1 MATENALP
9 LCTFYTNGFD
19 SIIMQATIKKS
30 LLALLFGGL
39 GIGITEFVMMGLLED
54 IAVDLMIDIPTAG
67 HLITAYAIGVVIGA
81 PLLVVIA
88 GKYPPKRI
96 LIGLMLVFIVFNAF
110 TAFAPSYGSL
120 LISRVLAGLPHG
132 AFFGVGSVVA
142 SRLAQPGK
150 EAQAISIMF
159 AGLTIANLIGVPLG
173 TYIGHHFVWRY
184 SFAIVVLVGVITL
197 LALKLWM
204 PNMPVKQA
212 GSVKSQLR
220 FFRRREAWLIVGMIA
235 IGTGGLFSW
244 YSYISPLM
252 TKVAGFSESSM
263 TYILMLAGSGMFIGN
278 LLGGRLADLVSPAR
292 ASIILLLAMSVA
304 LVAQQYLS
312 VYPIPSLVMT
322 FVLGGIAFALSA
334 PIQMLMINTAKGSE
348 MLAASVSQASFNIG
362 NALGAFLGGLPI
374 AMGYG
379 YTSPEWVGA
388 AMAAFGALFAL
399 AFIFQ
404 QARQNR
410 VPSAVVPQTH
420 PAAKETVA
428 KEPEPVF

>member
-1 MATENALP
+1 MTYLCVHFTLRMAG
-9 LCTFYTNGFD
+9 NGN
-19 SIIMQATIKKS
+19 MLLKKS
-30 LLALLFGGL
+30 LLTLLFGGL
-39 GIGITEFVMMGLLED
+39 GIGVTEFVMMGLLED
-54 IAVDLMIDIPTAG
+54 IALDLAIDIPTAG
-67 HLITAYAIGVVIGA
+67 HLIAAYAVGVVIGV
-81 PLLVVIA
+81 PLLVVVA

-96 LIGLMLVFIVFNAF
+96 LVGLMLLFTVFNAF
-110 TAFAPSYGSL
+110 TAFAPSYTSL

-159 AGLTIANLIGVPLG
+159 AGLTLANLIGVPLG
-173 TYIGHHFVWRY
+173 TYIGHHFMWRY
-184 SFAIVVLVGVITL
+184 SFAIVVLVGIVTL
-197 LALKLWM
+197 LSLKWWM
-204 PNMPVKQA
+204 PDMPVKQS
-212 GSVKSQLR
+212 GSMKTQLR

-263 TYILMLAGSGMFIGN
+263 TYILMLAGLGMFFGN
-278 LLGGRLADLVSPAR
+278 LLGGRLADLVSPAK
-292 ASIILLLAMSVA
+292 ASLLLLAAMVVA
-304 LVAQQYLS
+304 LVVMHYVA
-312 VYPIPSLVMT
+312 VYPIPALVMT
-322 FVLGGIAFALSA
+322 FLLGGTAFALGA

-379 YTSPEWVGA
+379 YRSPEWVGA
-388 AMAAFGALFAL
+388 AMAAGGALFAL
-399 AFIFQ
+399 AFIIHQKRYSRLAAVPETSQPTQ
-404 QARQNR
+404 QA
-410 VPSAVVPQTH
+410 
-420 PAAKETVA
+420 AAEATVD
-428 KEPEPVF
+428 EPEPVF

>member
-1 MATENALP
+1 MN
-9 LCTFYTNGFD
+9 
-19 SIIMQATIKKS
+19 KS
-30 LLALLFGGL
+30 LISLTFGGL

-54 IAVDLMIDIPTAG
+54 IAKNLHIDIPTAG
-67 HLITAYAIGVVIGA
+67 HLISAYALGVVIGA
-81 PLLVVIA
+81 PLLIAIA

-96 LIGLMLVFIVFNAF
+96 LIGLMVLFTVFNAIS
-110 TAFAPSYGSL
+110 AFAPSYYTL
-120 LISRVLAGLPHG
+120 LISRLLAGLPHG

-150 EAQAISIMF
+150 EAQAVSVMF

-173 TYIGHHFVWRY
+173 TYIGHHFLWRY
-184 SFAIVVLVGVITL
+184 SFAIVVLVGLITL
-197 LALKLWM
+197 LSLKIWM
-204 PNMPVKQA
+204 PNLPVKQT
-212 GSVKSQLR
+212 GSIKSQLR
-220 FFRRREAWLIVGMIA
+220 FFRRSEAWLIIGMIA

-252 TKVAGFSESSM
+252 TKVSGFSETAM
-263 TYILMLAGSGMFIGN
+263 TYILMLAGLGMFIGN
-278 LLGGRLADLVSPAR
+278 FLGGRLADLVSPAK
-292 ASIILLLAMSVA
+292 ASVMLLFAMAIA
-304 LVAQQYLS
+304 LISQQYLA

-322 FVLGGIAFALSA
+322 FILGGVAFALSA

-388 AMAAFGALFAL
+388 AMATCGALFAL
-399 AFIFQ
+399 SFIYYQ
-404 QARQNR
+404 SQRSNEKPL
-410 VPSAVVPQTH
+410 VAVEEEKIT
-420 PAAKETVA
+420 E
-428 KEPEPVF
+428 EICC

>member
-1 MATENALP
+1 
-9 LCTFYTNGFD
+9 
-19 SIIMQATIKKS
+19 MQATIKKS
-30 LLALLFGGL
+30 LVALLFGGL

-54 IAVDLMIDIPTAG
+54 IAVDLAIDIPTAG

-96 LIGLMLVFIVFNAF
+96 LIGLMLVFTVFNAF
-110 TAFAPSYGSL
+110 TAFAPSYTSL

-173 TYIGHHFVWRY
+173 TYIGHHFAWRY
-184 SFAIVVLVGVITL
+184 SFAIVVLVGIITL

-212 GSVKSQLR
+212 GSVKAQLR

-292 ASIILLLAMSVA
+292 ASLLLLLAMAIA

-312 VYPIPSLVMT
+312 SYPIPSLVMT
-322 FVLGGIAFALSA
+322 FILGGIAFALSA

-379 YTSPEWVGA
+379 YSSPEWVGA

-399 AFIFQ
+399 AFILQ
-404 QARQNR
+404 QARQAS
-410 VPSAVVPQTH
+410 VSSTVVPQTRRI
-420 PAAKETVA
+420 AAEVAVKEA
-428 KEPEPVF
+428 EPVC

>member
-1 MATENALP
+1 
-9 LCTFYTNGFD
+9 
-19 SIIMQATIKKS
+19 MQLKKS

-39 GIGITEFVMMGLLED
+39 GIGITEFVMMGLLEE
-54 IAVDLMIDIPTAG
+54 IAYDLAIDIPTAG
-67 HLITAYAIGVVIGA
+67 HLIAAYAVGVVIGA

-96 LIGLMLVFIVFNAF
+96 LIGLMLLFTLFNAF
-110 TAFAPSYGSL
+110 TAFAPSYASL
-120 LISRVLAGLPHG
+120 LFSRVLAGLPHG

-142 SRLAQPGK
+142 SRLVRPGK
-150 EAQAISIMF
+150 EAQAISVMF

-173 TYIGHHFVWRY
+173 TYIGHNFMWRY
-184 SFAIVVLVGVITL
+184 SFAIVVLVGIITL
-197 LALKLWM
+197 LALKFWM
-204 PNMPVKQA
+204 PDMPAKQA
-212 GSVKSQLR
+212 ASVKTQLR
-220 FFRRREAWLIVGMIA
+220 FFKRREAWLIVGMIA

-263 TYILMLAGSGMFIGN
+263 TYILMLAGLGMFFGN
-278 LLGGRLADLVSPAR
+278 LVGGRLADLVSPAK
-292 ASIILLLAMSVA
+292 AAIMLLTAMVVA
-304 LVAQQYLS
+304 LITLHYVA

-322 FVLGGIAFALSA
+322 FLLGGITFALGA

-379 YTSPEWVGA
+379 YSSPEWVGA
-388 AMAAFGALFAL
+388 AMAGGGALFAL
-399 AFIFQ
+399 AFILHQ
-404 QARQNR
+404 KRNAHM
-410 VPSAVVPQTH
+410 VVVPEALEATPPLEQQVTDIM
-420 PAAKETVA
+420 AAAE
-428 KEPEPVF
+428 EPEPVC

>member
-1 MATENALP
+1 
-9 LCTFYTNGFD
+9 
-19 SIIMQATIKKS
+19 MQLKKS

-39 GIGITEFVMMGLLED
+39 GIGITEFVMMGLLEE
-54 IAVDLMIDIPTAG
+54 IAYDLTIDIPTAG
-67 HLITAYAIGVVIGA
+67 HLIAAYAVGVVIGA

-96 LIGLMLVFIVFNAF
+96 LIGLMLLFTLFNAF
-110 TAFAPSYGSL
+110 TAFAPSYASL

-142 SRLAQPGK
+142 SRLSQPGK

-173 TYIGHHFVWRY
+173 TYIGHHFMWRY
-184 SFAIVVLVGVITL
+184 SFAIVVLVGLVTL
-197 LALKLWM
+197 LALKYWM
-204 PNMPVKQA
+204 PNLPAKQA
-212 GSVKSQLR
+212 ASVKTQLR
-220 FFRRREAWLIVGMIA
+220 FFKRREAWLIVGMIA

-263 TYILMLAGSGMFIGN
+263 TYILMLAGLGMFFGN
-278 LLGGRLADLVSPAR
+278 LLGGRLADLVSPAK
-292 ASIILLLAMSVA
+292 ASIMLLTAMVVA
-304 LVAQQYLS
+304 LVVLHYVA
-312 VYPIPSLVMT
+312 VYPIPALAMT
-322 FVLGGIAFALSA
+322 FVLGGTSFALGA

-379 YTSPEWVGA
+379 YASPEWVGA
-388 AMAAFGALFAL
+388 AMAAGGALFAL
-399 AFIFQ
+399 AFIV
-404 QARQNR
+404 RQRRNAGL
-410 VPSAVVPQTH
+410 AVVRETTTASKQPV
-420 PAAKETVA
+420 KEVLSVD
-428 KEPEPVF
+428 EPEPVC

>member
-1 MATENALP
+1 MH
-9 LCTFYTNGFD
+9 
-19 SIIMQATIKKS
+19 ATIKKS
-30 LLALLFGGL
+30 LFSLLFGGL

-54 IAVDLMIDIPTAG
+54 IAHDLGVDIPTAG
-67 HLITAYAIGVVIGA
+67 HLIAAYAMGVVIGA

-96 LIGLMLVFIVFNAF
+96 LLGLMVLFTLFNAF
-110 TAFAPSYGSL
+110 TAFAPDYHSL

-142 SRLAQPGK
+142 SRLAKPGK

-159 AGLTIANLIGVPLG
+159 AGLTIANLVGVPLG
-173 TYIGHHFVWRY
+173 TYIGHHFIWRY
-184 SFAIVVLVGVITL
+184 SFAIVVLVGILTL
-197 LALKLWM
+197 LSLKLWM
-204 PNMPVKQA
+204 PDMPVKQA
-212 GSVKSQLR
+212 GSVKTQLR
-220 FFRRREAWLIVGMIA
+220 FFKRQEAWLIIGMIA

-252 TKVAGFSESSM
+252 TKVTGFSESSM
-263 TYILMLAGSGMFIGN
+263 TYILMLAGVGMFIGN

-292 ASIILLLAMSVA
+292 ASVILLSAMAAA
-304 LVAQQYLS
+304 LVTQQYVS

-322 FVLGGIAFALSA
+322 FILGGVAFALSA

-379 YTSPEWVGA
+379 YSSPEWVGA
-388 AMAAFGALFAL
+388 AMAAFGAVFAL
-399 AFIFQ
+399 AFILH

-410 VPSAVVPQTH
+410 VTC
-420 PAAKETVA
+420 PAAPRTHRVTTAITEGEA
-428 KEPEPVF
+428 EPVC

>member
-1 MATENALP
+1 
-9 LCTFYTNGFD
+9 
-19 SIIMQATIKKS
+19 MQATLKKS

-54 IAVDLMIDIPTAG
+54 IASDLAIDIPTAG
-67 HLITAYAIGVVIGA
+67 HLIAAYAVGVVVGA
-81 PLLVVIA
+81 PLLVATA
-88 GKYPPKRI
+88 GKYPPKRL
-96 LIGLMLVFIVFNAF
+96 LIGLMLLFTIFNAF
-110 TAFAPSYGSL
+110 TAFAPGYTSL
-120 LISRVLAGLPHG
+120 LISRALAGLPHG

-142 SRLAQPGK
+142 SRLAKPGK

-173 TYIGHHFVWRY
+173 TYIGHHFIWRY
-184 SFAIVVLVGVITL
+184 SFAIVVLVGMVTL
-197 LALKLWM
+197 LSLKLWM
-204 PNMPVKQA
+204 PDMPAKQA
-212 GSVKSQLR
+212 GSVKSQLQ

-252 TKVAGFSESSM
+252 TKVAGFSETSM
-263 TYILMLAGSGMFIGN
+263 TYILMLAGLGMFFGN
-278 LLGGRLADLVSPAR
+278 LLGGRLADLISPAK
-292 ASIILLLAMSVA
+292 ASLMLLIAMAVA
-304 LVAQQYLS
+304 LVVQRYLA

-399 AFIFQ
+399 AFIVQ
-404 QARQNR
+404 QARQSR
-410 VPSAVVPQTH
+410 ILVPPAVVLSPLHVDTEI
-420 PAAKETVA
+420 AAGEA
-428 KEPEPVF
+428 EPVC